1 MKIAFLES
9 VNAGEDVDI
18 SCFEKYGEVKYYRN
32 TVKDN
37 TAEHVGDAEV
47 VIVNKAP
54 MNEET
59 LQNAADLKLICEFAT
74 GFDNVDLEYCK
85 KRGIKVCNVTNY
97 STEAVAQ
104 HTFTMVLFLL
114 EKISH
119 YDRFVKSGEY
129 GAQDR
134 FSNFDVPFGELY
146 DKTWGIIGMGHIGR
160 SVARIAQGFGCH
172 VIFYSVTGKSSCTEY
187 ERVEF
192 DELLSRADFVS
203 VHCPLSEL
211 TRDLIDKEALSKM
224 KKSAILINVARGPVV
239 NNKDLYEA
247 LMEGQIEAAGL
258 DVLEKEPI
266 RPDNPLGKITDSTKL
281 LITPHMAWAS
291 REARQRLVNEVCLN
305 IEAFLAGED
314 RNVVNP

>member
-18 SCFEKYGEVKYYRN
+18 SCFEKYGEVTYYRN
-32 TVKDN
+32 TVKEN

-59 LQNAADLKLICEFAT
+59 LKDAANLKLICEFAT
-74 GFDNVDLEYCK
+74 GFDNVDIEYCK

-104 HTFTMVLFLL
+104 HTFAMTLFLL

-119 YDRFVKSGEY
+119 YDRYVKSGEY

-146 DKTWGIIGMGHIGR
+146 GKTWGIIGMGHIGR

-192 DELLSRADFVS
+192 DELLSQSDFVS
-203 VHCPLSEL
+203 VHCPLSDL
-211 TRDLIDKEALSKM
+211 TRDLIDKEALQKM

-239 NNKDLYEA
+239 NNRDLYEA

-266 RPDNPLGKITDSTKL
+266 QPENPLGKIKDSTKL

-291 REARQRLVNEVCLN
+291 REARKRLTDEVCLN

-314 RNVVNP
+314 RNIVG